1 MKDPT
6 ELNQKLPQSQR
17 KLPTNHASKSALS
30 FVPIMAQY
38 LRCLNKTNAKDE
50 SYFVHSSSFEE
61 NMTKPKYIIQLP
73 NSTIS
78 VNKVADTNFLHTEPI
93 IKCMKN
99 LDIVIIKIRQK
110 SIKINKVKPRK
121 TTISL

>member
-1 MKDPT
+1 
-6 ELNQKLPQSQR
+6 
-17 KLPTNHASKSALS
+17 
-30 FVPIMAQY
+30 MAQY

-50 SYFVHSSSFEE
+50 SYLVHSSSFEE

-78 VNKVADTNFLHTEPI
+78 VNKVADTNFLHWEPI